1 MLIKNIFHKR
11 KSLVVPC
18 RSCWKYIVFH
28 KSRKKVLF
36 TKKESLVG
44 RWSFLVGRVGNN
56 LVLRLR
62 PPEATGGPP
71 QTINKEGEWPV
82 FVFLFVFHNVFVFL
96 LVSEFEDGSS
106 GYLA

>member
-1 MLIKNIFHKR
+1 M
-11 KSLVVPC
+11 
-18 RSCWKYIVFH
+18 Y
-28 KSRKKVLF
+28 F
-36 TKKESLVG
+36 TKVVKKYFSQKSESLVG

-96 LVSEFEDGSS
+96 LISEFEDG
-106 GYLA
+106 

>member
-1 MLIKNIFHKR
+1 MICVKKMTFCNSGRYFTKVG
-11 KSLVVPC
+11 K
-18 RSCWKYIVFH
+18 KYF
-28 KSRKKVLF
+28 SQ
-36 TKKESLVG
+36 KKESLVG

-82 FVFLFVFHNVFVFL
+82 FVFLFVFLNVFVFL
-96 LVSEFEDGSS
+96 LSSEFEDGSS